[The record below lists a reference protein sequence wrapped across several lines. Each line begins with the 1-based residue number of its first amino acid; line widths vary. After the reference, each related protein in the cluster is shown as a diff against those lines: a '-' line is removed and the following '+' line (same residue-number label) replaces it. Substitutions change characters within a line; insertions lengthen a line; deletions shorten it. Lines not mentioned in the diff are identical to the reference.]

1 MEKKQARSAVWLA
14 ALALLAVLLMLG
26 GVTYAWFTF
35 DPYTRV
41 TPMEGK
47 ISEGSTNLLISESA
61 DGPFDKKC
69 GLHPANLPQAL
80 TPVSTGTLTNFF
92 AGAKQDRSG
101 YTTAFR
107 DITGEIGNNLVSGT
121 VYLQCKGG
129 SCTVFFD
136 APPLNLGTD
145 SQWLAAGRLGLRITG
160 SSGVKNYIFRLDALG
175 AAGNVQTRQTVT
187 MENAVVGANG
197 QLMADPSVS
206 IGDYLYR
213 EGGSAKALCAME
225 PDEIARVDYW
235 VYLEGC
241 DSACFNPVQS
251 RDLVLQL
258 GFIGRGEA

>member
-1 MEKKQARSAVWLA
+1 MEQKNARRTVWMA
-14 ALALLAVLLMLG
+14 ALALLALLAMLG

-47 ISEGSTNLLISESA
+47 ISEGSINLLISESA

-69 GLHPANLPQAL
+69 GLHPSTLPQAL
-80 TPVSTGTLTNFF
+80 TPVSTGDLTNFF
-92 AGAKQDRSG
+92 TGAKQDRNG
-101 YTTAFR
+101 YTTSFR
-107 DITGEIGNNLVSGT
+107 NITGEIGSSLVSGT

-129 SCTVFFD
+129 SCAVYFD

-160 SSGVKNYIFRLDALG
+160 SSGVKTYIFRLDALG
-175 AAGNVQTRQTVT
+175 STGSAQTRQTVT
-187 MENAVVGANG
+187 MENAVVGASG
-197 QLMADPSVS
+197 QLTADPSVS
-206 IGDYLYR
+206 IGEYLY
-213 EGGSAKALCAME
+213 EDGGSAKALCAMK

-241 DSACFNPVQS
+241 DSACFNPVQA

-258 GFIGRGEA
+258 GFTGQAAA

>member
-26 GVTYAWFTF
+26 GMTYAWFTF

-80 TPVSTGTLTNFF
+80 TPVSTGNLTNFF

-160 SSGVKNYIFRLDALG
+160 ADGAAATYLFRLDSLG
-175 AAGNVQTRQTVT
+175 STAGASRQATVA
-187 MENAVVGANG
+187 MANAVVGSGG
-197 QLMADPSVS
+197 QLIADPSED
-206 IGDYLYR
+206 IGSYLY
-213 EGGSAKALCAME
+213 GTSAPKALCRLKAG
-225 PDEIARVDYW
+225 EIASVAYW

-241 DSACFNPVQS
+241 DDACCNPVQA
-251 RDLVLQL
+251 RELALQL
-258 GFIGRGEA
+258 GFTGQKSE